1 MNMKIKLLL
10 LVLFSATMIVQAQ
23 RKPKI
28 KGNRSVI
35 EVKDALPPFTKI
47 ELRDDLEVTLIRSTH
62 ESYTVT
68 ADDNLIDVLKFRIE
82 DSTLVISSF
91 YQITSK
97 KELDIEIA
105 YTQINSIMLS
115 DGKLISKDK
124 ISSEKLIVTT
134 LGFAKIELGA
144 DAGLVKIDMKDN
156 SSGSFNLT
164 TDSLS
169 VMLLNKTDASIYSN
183 SFNNALVIKDNASL
197 QIEGTADNFEITLD
211 GYAKLRA
218 EDLETGKMNATLMA
232 SADARLFVTDTITLR
247 QQGSSRCYL
256 YGDPII
262 ELKQFTDTAEL
273 FKRNK

>member
-10 LVLFSATMIVQAQ
+10 LMLLCTTMAVQAQ

-28 KGNRSVI
+28 KGNRTVI

-47 ELRDDLEVTLIRSTH
+47 ELRDDLDVTLRRST
-62 ESYTVT
+62 EETYTVT

-97 KELDIEIA
+97 KKLDIVIA
-105 YTQINSIMLS
+105 YTQLSSIMLS
-115 DGKLISKDK
+115 DGKLTSLDK
-124 ISSEKLIVTT
+124 ISSEVLNITT
-134 LGFAKIELGA
+134 LGSAKIELGA
-144 DAGLVKIDMKDN
+144 DAGLVKIDMQDN
-156 SSGSFNLT
+156 SSGTFNLI

-169 VMLLNKTDASIYSN
+169 VILSNKADADIYSN
-183 SFNNALVIKDNASL
+183 SYNNTLVMKDNSNL
-197 QIEGTADNFEITLD
+197 EIEGTADNFEITLD
-211 GYAKLRA
+211 GDASLKA
-218 EDLETGKMNATLMA
+218 EDLETRKITATLMA
-232 SADARLFVTDTITLR
+232 STDARFFVTNAINLR

-256 YGDPII
+256 YGDPTI

-273 FKRNK
+273 FKRKK